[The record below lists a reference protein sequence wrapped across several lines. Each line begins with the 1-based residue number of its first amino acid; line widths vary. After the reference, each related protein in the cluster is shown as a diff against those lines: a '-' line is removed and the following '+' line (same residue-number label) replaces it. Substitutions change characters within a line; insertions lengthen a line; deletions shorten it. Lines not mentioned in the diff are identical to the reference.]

1 MAPGCEMNEID
12 VVLVLLLG
20 VVVSHWLARALGNRI
35 AIPLVQ
41 IAIGMAIGV
50 ATGIGR
56 HLHPDLFFLLFLPP
70 LLFLDGW
77 RVSRE
82 DLCDNIGTIASLAV
96 GLVFFTVLG
105 VGLLLHVLIPSLPL
119 TVAFALAAVLSPT
132 DVVAATAMMRTV
144 AVPTRLVRILQGE
157 ALFNDASGLVCLR
170 FAVAA
175 TLTGAFSPWDSI
187 TDFAWIAGA
196 GIGIGLATT
205 WIITA
210 LKTRMARQ
218 WGENTSSQI
227 LISLL
232 TPFGAYLLAE
242 QLQCSGVLAAVAAGM
257 MMSEMEIRGPTLAV
271 TRLRRS
277 TIWDTAQFALN
288 GIIFLLLG
296 AQVPHIVTKAV
307 SGAAESGLAQP
318 WWLALY
324 TLAVTAALIGLR
336 FVWVWITVAL
346 SLARRRVAGQSPQ
359 RPSWRL
365 VAAMSAAG
373 VRGTITLAGAL
384 SLPLTLPNGLPFPDR
399 DLVIFLAGSA
409 IIVSLV
415 LSNLLLPLL
424 LRNVRLPAERQDA
437 VAEDR
442 ARIAAASAALAA
454 IAATQ
459 PQVHAPDG
467 AMDVAACVADL
478 YQRRLH
484 QLQPTVPAAAG
495 HGDERQAEAR
505 LRVAAL
511 KAEREVIV
519 HMARSHEIRS
529 DLAQRLLRELDLRE
543 AQYDL

>member
-1 MAPGCEMNEID
+1 MIAIQ

-20 VVVSHWLARALGNRI
+20 VVVSQGLARALANRI

-41 IAIGMAIGV
+41 IATGMVIGLT
-50 ATGIGR
+50 TGIGA
-56 HLHPDLFFLLFLPP
+56 HLHPGLFFLLFLPP

-82 DLCDNIGTIASLAV
+82 DLCENIGTITSLAV
-96 GLVFFTVLG
+96 GLVFFNVLG
-105 VGLLLHVLIPSLPL
+105 IGLLLHALIPTLPL

-144 AVPTRLVRILQGE
+144 AVPARLVRILQGE

-175 TLTGAFSPWDSI
+175 TLTGVFSVGDAVA
-187 TDFAWIAGA
+187 DFAWIAAA
-196 GIGIGLATT
+196 GISIGLATT
-205 WIITA
+205 WLVTT
-210 LKTRMARQ
+210 LKTGMARR

-242 QLQCSGVLAAVAAGM
+242 HLHCSGVLSAVAAGM
-257 MMSEMEIRGPTLAV
+257 MMSEMEIRGHTLAI

-277 TIWDTAQFALN
+277 TIWDTVQFALN

-296 AQVPHIVTKAV
+296 AQVPHLVTKAV
-307 SGAAESGLAQP
+307 SGAVESGHANP

-324 TLAVTAALIGLR
+324 TLVICVALFGLR

-346 SLARRRVAGQSPQ
+346 SLARQRRAEQPRQ
-359 RPSWRL
+359 RPSGRL

-384 SLPLTLPNGLPFPDR
+384 SLPLALPDGSPFPDR
-399 DLVIFLAGSA
+399 DLVIFLAGST

-424 LRNVRLPAERQDA
+424 LRNVRLPADHTDD

-442 ARIAAASAALAA
+442 ARIAAAGAALAA
-454 IAATQ
+454 IATQ
-459 PQVHAPDG
+459 PKLPNPQG
-467 AMDVAACVADL
+467 AMDVGACVADL

-484 QLQPTVPAAAG
+484 RLQPTVPAAAP
-495 HGDERQAEAR
+495 HGDERQAEAH
-505 LRVAAL
+505 LHVAAL
-511 KAEREVIV
+511 RAEREVIV
-519 HMARSHEIRS
+519 QMVRSHEIRS

-543 AQYDL
+543 AQYDV